1 MITENTIYWI
11 LKLDDIT
18 GLLIVITIIAA
29 AVSTITFVL
38 WGMSDSDDNKDHIET
53 VKKLCVKSIVIALI
67 CGLGLTFIPRTKQM
81 AMIKIIPM
89 IANSEIVGEM
99 STDCKELYRMGIK
112 AMKEQLT
119 DTTR

>member
-1 MITENTIYWI
+1 
-11 LKLDDIT
+11 
-18 GLLIVITIIAA
+18 
-29 AVSTITFVL
+29 
-38 WGMSDSDDNKDHIET
+38 
-53 VKKLCVKSIVIALI
+53 
-67 CGLGLTFIPRTKQM
+67 
-81 AMIKIIPM
+81 MIKIIPM